1 MKILILLFAM
11 ITFMI
16 MSSDPRGDDSNM
28 EARSSESNDKDQQQ
42 TTFIEKNQDTDQSSS
57 S

>member
-42 TTFIEKNQDTDQSSS
+42 TTLIEKNQDTDQSSS